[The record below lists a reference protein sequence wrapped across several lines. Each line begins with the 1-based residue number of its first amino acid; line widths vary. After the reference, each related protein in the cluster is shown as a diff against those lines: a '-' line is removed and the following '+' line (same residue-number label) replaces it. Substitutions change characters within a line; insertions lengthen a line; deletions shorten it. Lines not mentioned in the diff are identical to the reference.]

1 MGLFRRSRDKKID
14 PPAPAQP
21 RPEQDD
27 VQDLIGSLLEQG
39 AQFAAEHRLGSSS
52 EEVARADSILQE
64 ALDANPSDED
74 KTRLHRR
81 LTGYLYGS
89 VIENFPNFTFITGA
103 PDNPVA
109 MLVGDQDN
117 GVQVLGWSK
126 VQGRIDNGPEDHL
139 QFFYDGIARY
149 LDQPGIHTLM

>member
-1 MGLFRRSRDKKID
+1 MGLFRRSRDKKTEA
-14 PPAPAQP
+14 PAPA

-27 VQDLIGSLLEQG
+27 VQDLIGTLLEEG
-39 AQFAAEHRLGSSS
+39 ARFATEHRLGTGS
-52 EEVARADSILQE
+52 EDVARADSILQE
-64 ALDANPSDED
+64 ALDANPSDEE

-81 LTGYLYGS
+81 VTGYLYGS
-89 VIENFPNFTFITGA
+89 VLQNFPGSTFVTGA

-109 MLVGDQDN
+109 MLVGDQEN

-149 LDQPGIHTLM
+149 LDQPGMQTLM